1 MQHYSITY
9 IMLGMPIE
17 IIELLIISLLVI
29 QIATLLAT
37 LVLDVKG
44 NF

>member
-1 MQHYSITY
+1 MPHYLTTY

-29 QIATLLAT
+29 QIATVLAK

>member
-1 MQHYSITY
+1 MLHYLTTY

-17 IIELLIISLLVI
+17 IIELLIISLPAI
-29 QIATLLAT
+29 QIATYLAK

>member
-1 MQHYSITY
+1 MLHYLTTY

-17 IIELLIISLLVI
+17 IIELLIISLPAI
-29 QIATLLAT
+29 QIATSLAT
-37 LVLDVKG
+37 IVLDVKG

>member
-1 MQHYSITY
+1 MLHYLTTY
-9 IMLGMPIE
+9 IMLGMPIG
-17 IIELLIISLLVI
+17 IIELLIISLLAI
-29 QIATLLAT
+29 QIATVLAK

>member
-1 MQHYSITY
+1 MLHYLTTY

-29 QIATLLAT
+29 QIATVLAK